1 MLYLYYSSFYVV
13 QIMTKKI
20 STVRSIRMNNDT
32 IQLLKSESERLG
44 VSQNDLVRIGIKSI
58 KGADLQTL
66 EAAKELVTC

>member
-1 MLYLYYSSFYVV
+1 
-13 QIMTKKI
+13 MTKPI

-58 KGADLQTL
+58 KSADLQTL
-66 EAAKELVTC
+66 KAAKELVVY

>member
-1 MLYLYYSSFYVV
+1 
-13 QIMTKKI
+13 
-20 STVRSIRMNNDT
+20 MNNDT